1 MIQKIKIIKTLII
14 IFSLSL
20 SFSAN
25 AQTVEEIIKG
35 RKAMFSEN
43 YQNAK
48 KISILLKS
56 KRIEEAKPLMK
67 KISDN
72 YIKLLDYFPENAKE
86 GFKTGALPSIWENKD
101 EFNALM
107 KKASDDMIK
116 LAKAIDTAED
126 LRENVYVRES
136 LETSQL
142 SAKSGT
148 RFRSV
153 SKETNPPKIST
164 TMAADVVSE
173 VRCGSKVGGS
183 AHNLLNTP
191 PASISEPTDAS
202 AIVLISDF
210 SLGTEEDIGDV
221 DSDEEMAPS

>member
-1 MIQKIKIIKTLII
+1 MFII
-14 IFSLSL
+14 IFLLSL

-56 KRIEEAKPLMK
+56 KKIEEAKPLMK

-72 YIKLLDYFPENAKE
+72 YIKLLDYFPENTKE
-86 GFKTGALPSIWENKD
+86 GFKTEALPTIWENKD

-116 LAKAIDTAED
+116 LAKAIETAED
-126 LRENVYVRES
+126 LRAAQKELMWSNCTACHS
-136 LETSQL
+136 
-142 SAKSGT
+142 
-148 RFRSV
+148 RFR
-153 SKETNPPKIST
+153 
-164 TMAADVVSE
+164 
-173 VRCGSKVGGS
+173 
-183 AHNLLNTP
+183 
-191 PASISEPTDAS
+191 
-202 AIVLISDF
+202 
-210 SLGTEEDIGDV
+210 
-221 DSDEEMAPS
+221 APH

>member
-1 MIQKIKIIKTLII
+1 MKQKIKIIQTI
-14 IFSLSL
+14 IFIFSISFL
-20 SFSAN
+20 FSAN
-25 AQTVEEIIKG
+25 AMTVEEIIKG

-126 LRENVYVRES
+126 LRAVQKELMWSNCTACHS
-136 LETSQL
+136 
-142 SAKSGT
+142 K
-148 RFRSV
+148 FR
-153 SKETNPPKIST
+153 
-164 TMAADVVSE
+164 
-173 VRCGSKVGGS
+173 
-183 AHNLLNTP
+183 
-191 PASISEPTDAS
+191 
-202 AIVLISDF
+202 
-210 SLGTEEDIGDV
+210 
-221 DSDEEMAPS
+221 APH

>member
-14 IFSLSL
+14 IFSLNL
-20 SFSAN
+20 AFSAN

-67 KISDN
+67 QISDN
-72 YIKLLDYFPENAKE
+72 YIKLLNYFPENTKE
-86 GFKTGALPSIWENKD
+86 GVKTEALTSIWENKD

-107 KKASDDMIK
+107 KKASEDMIK

-126 LRENVYVRES
+126 RRAVQKELMWSNC
-136 LETSQL
+136 
-142 SAKSGT
+142 SACHS
-148 RFRSV
+148 RFR
-153 SKETNPPKIST
+153 
-164 TMAADVVSE
+164 
-173 VRCGSKVGGS
+173 
-183 AHNLLNTP
+183 
-191 PASISEPTDAS
+191 
-202 AIVLISDF
+202 
-210 SLGTEEDIGDV
+210 
-221 DSDEEMAPS
+221 APH